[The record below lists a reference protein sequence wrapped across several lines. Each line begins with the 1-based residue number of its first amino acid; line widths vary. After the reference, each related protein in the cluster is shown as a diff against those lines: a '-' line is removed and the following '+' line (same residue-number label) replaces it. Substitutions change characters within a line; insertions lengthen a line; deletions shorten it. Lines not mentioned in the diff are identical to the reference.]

1 MSDYK
6 VITLTDQLNHYLSL
20 KDNGSTLVNEED
32 VFLNIKKCF
41 PSLSDDECMKMI
53 DLIGELDKK
62 RNKETVDL
70 AITAPHSFAFKA
82 NPTSVVME
90 NLLKNASKIIVLTG
104 YSISDYFD
112 DLLDIIIDKV
122 SRGILVRLYVNDYEE
137 KKEKLD
143 KLLLYK
149 GRFLE
154 IYNYNKKAEGIDAL
168 HAKIITVDNYK
179 TLITSA
185 NLSFNGLQKNVEVG
199 SIIESERISK
209 NLQEMFYQLFKKKV
223 FNKI

>member
-6 VITLTDQLNHYLSL
+6 VISLVDQLNYYLSL
-20 KDNGSTLVNEED
+20 KDNNALFNEED
-32 VFLNIKKCF
+32 IFQEIKKCF
-41 PSLSDDECMKMI
+41 PSLTDDECKRMI
-53 DLIGELDKK
+53 DLVCDLDNK
-62 RNKETVDL
+62 RNKEKVDL
-70 AITAPHSFAFKA
+70 AITAPHSFALRA
-82 NPTSVVME
+82 NPTSIVME

-122 SRGILVRLYVNDYEE
+122 NKGVLVRLYVNDYED

-185 NLSFNGLQKNVEVG
+185 NLSFNGLQKNIEVG
-199 SIIESERISK
+199 SIIESERISR
-209 NLQEMFYQLFKKKV
+209 NLQDMFYQLFKKKV
-223 FNKI
+223 FNRL